1 MVRCFSAGYIRQAP
15 KQIDQKTRL
24 NRKRKEQTL
33 IPKTK
38 VKSSRPIKQPRKDY

>member
-1 MVRCFSAGYIRQAP
+1 MVRCISAGYIRQAP

-24 NRKRKEQTL
+24 NRKRQEQSL

-38 VKSSRPIKQPRKDY
+38 IESSRPRKQPRKDY